1 MRKYTSQENQKGG
14 VDNMEDRQPCAKI
27 GDIIQIRGYGNRKY
41 EVFSVQY
48 TKDVYPSEM
57 FVDICYDTVSL
68 DGSDFILAFQE
79 DITVVNTPEN
89 VDYKRLEYLAEKSIE
104 PFGDIFGGIF
114 GGGFEIVASDDQF
127 EKEGEEMPEEKT
139 ESIDDLLDELNDY
152 KALIELFG
160 EDYEDGD
167 GYYKRKADECMTK
180 LAKMTEK

>member
-1 MRKYTSQENQKGG
+1 KRDWSSDVCSSDLNGRKYTSQENQKGG

-68 DGSDFILAFQE
+68 DGTDFILAFQE

-89 VDYKRLEYLAEKSIE
+89 VDYKRLEYLAEKS
-104 PFGDIFGGIF
+104 
-114 GGGFEIVASDDQF
+114 
-127 EKEGEEMPEEKT
+127 
-139 ESIDDLLDELNDY
+139 
-152 KALIELFG
+152 
-160 EDYEDGD
+160 
-167 GYYKRKADECMTK
+167 
-180 LAKMTEK
+180 